1 MSVGEICNRDVIT
14 IEKSAPV
21 ARAARLM
28 RQYHVGS
35 VIVVADGSQPPRP
48 VGIVTDRDLAIEIL
62 AQEVPAE
69 TVTVG
74 DVMAA
79 ELLTAR
85 EEDGVWETIMR
96 MRAVGVRRLPV
107 VTRNGDLAG
116 ILTMDDLLQFIVG
129 ELSDLV
135 KLVRREQKREEAIRH
150 APL

>member
-1 MSVGEICNRDVIT
+1 MSVGEICNREVVT

-48 VGIVTDRDLAIEIL
+48 AGIVTDRDLAIEIL

-96 MRAVGVRRLPV
+96 MRAMGVRRLPV
-107 VTRNGDLAG
+107 VSRHGDLIG

>member
-1 MSVGEICNRDVIT
+1 MSVGEICNREVVT
-14 IEKSAPV
+14 IEKGATV
-21 ARAARLM
+21 AKAARLM
-28 RQYHVGS
+28 RQFHVGS
-35 VIVVADGSQPPRP
+35 VVVVADGEDSRRP
-48 VGIVTDRDLAIEIL
+48 VGIITDRDLAIEIL
-62 AQEVPAE
+62 AQEVPVE

-74 DVMAA
+74 DVMGP

-96 MRAVGVRRLPV
+96 MRAMGVRRLPV
-107 VTRNGDLAG
+107 INRHGALTG

-150 APL
+150 PEP